1 MFSKLFKQKVLDI
14 KLSDIYIVYRV
25 LFALMGETKIAEIV
39 DDNEFWEKC
48 IEYLNNNGKNKIGSF
63 IYEKSKSFDF
73 SHKNIYTLNKLL
85 VGIKPKLNPGSFS
98 KISGTTGLLIFIVR
112 DALEFAGVL
121 ITNKTPKSRIYDN
134 LMYYKNLIEPLTN
147 FIDFLSKIKK

>member
-1 MFSKLFKQKVLDI
+1 MSSGK
-14 KLSDIYIVYRV
+14 
-25 LFALMGETKIAEIV
+25 
-39 DDNEFWEKC
+39 
-48 IEYLNNNGKNKIGSF
+48 NGKNKIGSF
-63 IYEKSKSFDF
+63 IFEKSKSFDF